1 MVVLCDDVLN
11 SGRTLMFTAKYLLET
26 PLSKLSTVVLVDRN
40 HNLYPIKSDYVGL
53 SLATTLKEYI
63 SVKLKGVNK
72 GVYIS

>member
-1 MVVLCDDVLN
+1 MYA
-11 SGRTLMFTAKYLLET
+11 AKHFLTT

-63 SVKLKGVNK
+63 NVKFKWFRARSVSLLKFLH
-72 GVYIS
+72 